1 MFFFVVTTSN
11 SKMAEAAI
19 HRDSHRNHP
28 EVEDMVIGIN
38 ENKTP
43 ESEQHQDEP
52 RQLQPIRDPD
62 SETEGEPETSKPS
75 RASTDRSQWRVY
87 TPECPSP
94 VRHPR
99 RRADSWHNYLGRH
112 CIIFP
117 KVSCHIF
124 SMHMLV
130 VLDEISVLPKFR

>member
-1 MFFFVVTTSN
+1 
-11 SKMAEAAI
+11 MAEAAI
-19 HRDSHRNHP
+19 HRVSHRNHP

-52 RQLQPIRDPD
+52 RQLEPIRDPD
-62 SETEGEPETSKPS
+62 SETEGEPETAASKPP
-75 RASTDRSQWRVY
+75 RASTDRSQWRVS

-112 CIIFP
+112 YIMFP